1 MNNKW
6 LQRFTWVSVV
16 LCGLGFLVTAGSAA
30 EADQTL
36 ALKYGWNAV
45 WMEVGPVNDKG
56 EAKKCSEVFKSND
69 FVIDR
74 VASPIGRIG
83 TAEFTSDPESLF
95 NQGGWDVWVSN
106 PESGE
111 SDEIAVRADHAY
123 LVHVVT
129 KEGTQN
135 GQAAGGLSLRGTVG
149 FYRPEWAKGSFNL
162 VGFSVQGAPTFASLM
177 AGSGIV
183 VDGPPSEVPNLQSL
197 NPATGGWQAVKGAD
211 VVESGRAYWI
221 NVPYT
226 FRGAGWSGPVETD
239 FPGAVTG
246 SLGFGSGPGSLTVVM
261 NPVDPESTAL
271 LSPAELTFS
280 SLEKTGGAAHQVTM
294 IRLAPAGPD
303 PGVGDLG
310 FHALEPVPQSLRWTT
325 RAVDFLDG
333 WEAAGLDPG
342 KSRSVTVGVRRNWT
356 TGLNFREHL
365 YRIRVSLDGGSV
377 YRYLPVTA
385 IRPDLPSD
393 ATETAPANAFTGLW
407 FGQIVLGNVTSLGN
421 AGAPVQPTP
430 SQLAM
435 QIFIHVD
442 EGGLARLVPRS
453 ILMQTKTASEAVEP
467 SQVLVV
473 NEERIPFFEGVQ
485 QRADGLR
492 VGLRLETVSYDLP
505 RDLRAAGLPNSL
517 RDAIATSQ
525 GVANAADVTDEN
537 VSAYFSL
544 GTRTGRPPDLPERY
558 YVSWPLEG
566 QLGVGRALQT
576 AGASP
581 LTLDAFHRSNPFR
594 HAFHPQHG
602 AGYAVTR
609 SFTVKFEAEPDPT
622 ILTGTYEETTRGLAR
637 QDIVS
642 RGSISLRRIT
652 KAATLQ

>member
-1 MNNKW
+1 M
-6 LQRFTWVSVV
+6 
-16 LCGLGFLVTAGSAA
+16 
-30 EADQTL
+30 D
-36 ALKYGWNAV
+36 
-45 WMEVGPVNDKG
+45 
-56 EAKKCSEVFKSND
+56 
-69 FVIDR
+69 
-74 VASPIGRIG
+74 
-83 TAEFTSDPESLF
+83 
-95 NQGGWDVWVSN
+95 
-106 PESGE
+106 
-111 SDEIAVRADHAY
+111 
-123 LVHVVT
+123 
-129 KEGTQN
+129 
-135 GQAAGGLSLRGTVG
+135 
-149 FYRPEWAKGSFNL
+149 
-162 VGFSVQGAPTFASLM
+162 
-177 AGSGIV
+177 
-183 VDGPPSEVPNLQSL
+183 
-197 NPATGGWQAVKGAD
+197 
-211 VVESGRAYWI
+211 
-221 NVPYT
+221 
-226 FRGAGWSGPVETD
+226 
-239 FPGAVTG
+239 
-246 SLGFGSGPGSLTVVM
+246 
-261 NPVDPESTAL
+261 PVDPESTAL

-294 IRLAPAGPD
+294 TRLAPGEAD

-325 RAVDFLDG
+325 RAVDFPAG

-365 YRIRVSLDGGSV
+365 YRIGVSLNGGSV

-442 EGGLARLVPRS
+442 EGGVARLVPRS
-453 ILMQTKTASEAVEP
+453 ILMQTKTASEDIEP

-473 NEERIPFFEGVQ
+473 NEERIPYFEGVQ

-505 RDLRAAGLPNSL
+505 RDLRAVGIPSSL
-517 RDAIATSQ
+517 RDRIAGAQ
-525 GVANAADVTDEN
+525 GVANPGDVTDDN
-537 VSAYFSL
+537 VATYFSL
-544 GTRTGRPPDLPERY
+544 GTRTTRPPDLPERY

-566 QLGVGRALQT
+566 QLGVGRTIQT
-576 AGASP
+576 GSAAP

-602 AGYAVTR
+602 AGYPVTR
-609 SFTVKFEAEPDPT
+609 SFTVRFEAEPDPT
-622 ILTGTYEETTRGLAR
+622 ILSGTYEETTRGLAR